1 MVLFLAV
8 QHERKPIVDRKEA
21 HKSSTSE
28 NDQEMMSQS
37 KSRLKKDS
45 NNDTVNYLSLFQ
57 LNPLLMHAAAGVN
70 SSQNFQTSPSK
81 AADSAG
87 IKIEEAFVDDMS
99 DAKLSMNN
107 ESTELIESVLEQKHL
122 NETLFDMIAMI
133 ESSLQGGFESYNN
146 GNADDELTST
156 FLTNLMDENLTQFKI
171 QLPNLLPKMHF
182 VSEVGSRILFKSI
195 DWLREIQVWQFFGAE
210 AQSEML
216 KLNWSEML
224 VLGLA
229 QTIATSS
236 QPMQLKSMI
245 ISTLVNYVKSLIICN
260 SDPNQNKLAG
270 KGEAKPTSG
279 QKLKKM
285 LSAIMK
291 INKFIDSAV
300 QLELDGIEF
309 AHLRIL
315 CLFNPNKF
323 GYLPELRLKPHHQ
336 KVAANL
342 QDYLRSRENSQTIA
356 HERIVSIFQAISIL
370 PQLDGK
376 IVEKLFF
383 NILVDFIKIENVIP
397 YIISLNSE
405 PSERQEVKR
414 EKDIDVNDENNSHSM
429 NSDDQRYYM
438 NNYSGDEK

>member
-1 MVLFLAV
+1 M

-70 SSQNFQTSPSK
+70 SSQNYQTSPSK
-81 AADSAG
+81 TADSTG

-99 DAKLSMNN
+99 DSKLNMNID
-107 ESTELIESVLEQKHL
+107 STELIESVLEQKHL
-122 NETLFDMIAMI
+122 NETLYDMIAMI
-133 ESSLQGGFESYNN
+133 ESSLQAGSSGFDIHNN
-146 GNADDELTST
+146 GNADDELTQT

-182 VSEVGSRILFKSI
+182 VCEVGSRILFKSI
-195 DWLREIQVWQFFGAE
+195 DWLREIKVWQFFGIE

-224 VLGLA
+224 TLGLA
-229 QTIATSS
+229 QTISS
-236 QPMQLKSMI
+236 SPQPIQLKSMI
-245 ISTLVNYVKSLIICN
+245 ISTLVNYVKSQIIYN
-260 SDPNQNKLAG
+260 SDPKQSKLVS
-270 KGEAKPTSG
+270 KGEIQSTSG

-291 INKFIDSAV
+291 INTFIDSV
-300 QLELDGIEF
+300 THLELDSIEF

-323 GYLPELRLKPHHQ
+323 GYLPELRLKFHHQ
-336 KVAANL
+336 KIAANL
-342 QDYLRSRENSQTIA
+342 QNYLRSREISQATA
-356 HERIVSIFQAISIL
+356 HERIVSIFQAMSIF

-405 PSERQEVKR
+405 GSESRHEVKK
-414 EKDIDVNDENNSHSM
+414 EKDLDINDENNSHSM